1 MDKQRLTLSV
11 LTLLP
16 LAVACG
22 TETAGGDSAGTGS
35 SSVAAAH
42 GTGVTGVHWNVDSLT
57 VDGRTTRSPGGAYL
71 RIDRDGR
78 VSGNL
83 GCNGFGS
90 TATVKDDRVDFGDVR
105 TTEMAC
111 GKTPM
116 AFEKRLVRV
125 FGRDT
130 FTTAVKGD
138 KLTLT
143 TGDGDRIGLTREA
156 DVPLHGTKWT
166 ITSVGTGDAARPLPA
181 GAAAYFVLD
190 RRQGTLSGRL
200 GCNNV
205 SAKATVRDG
214 HITLGAPRTTRMVCD
229 ASLMDTE
236 RTLLSLFDGTV
247 RYTLDHRS
255 LALTSTNGTHVTA
268 VAEK

>member
-22 TETAGGDSAGTGS
+22 TETAGGDPGGTGS
-35 SSVAAAH
+35 SSVTAAH

-90 TATVKDDRVDFGDVR
+90 TATVKNDRVDFGDVR
-105 TTEMAC
+105 MTEMAC

-116 AFEKRLVRV
+116 AFEKSLVRV

-138 KLTLT
+138 RLTLT
-143 TGDGDRIGLTREA
+143 TGDGDRVGLTREA

-166 ITSVGTGDAARPLPA
+166 ITSVGAGDVARPLPA

-190 RRQGTLSGRL
+190 RRRGTLSGRL
-200 GCNNV
+200 GCNSV

-236 RTLLSLFDGTV
+236 RTLLSLFDSTV

-255 LALTSTNGTHVTA
+255 IALTSTNGTHVTA
-268 VAEK
+268 VADK

>member
-22 TETAGGDSAGTGS
+22 TGTGP
-35 SSVAAAH
+35 SSVGAARD
-42 GTGVTGVHWNVDSLT
+42 GGVTGVHWNVESLT

-83 GCNGFGS
+83 GCNGFGA
-90 TATVKDDRVDFGDVR
+90 TATVRGDRLGLGSLR

-116 AFEKRLVRV
+116 AFEAGLARA
-125 FGRDT
+125 FGGDT
-130 FTTAVKGD
+130 LTTAVEGD
-138 KLTLT
+138 DLTLT
-143 TGDGDRIGLTREA
+143 THAGDRVALTREA
-156 DVPLHGTKWT
+156 DAPLLGTKWT
-166 ITSVGTGDAARPLPA
+166 ITSVGGGDVAGSLPA
-181 GAAAYFVLD
+181 GAAAYLVLD
-190 RRQGTLSGRL
+190 GRRGSLSGRL
-200 GCNNV
+200 GCNSV

-214 HITLGAPRTTRMVCD
+214 HITLGAPRTTRMMCD

-236 RTLLSLFDGTV
+236 RTLLRLFDGTADYV
-247 RYTLDHRS
+247 LDHRS
-255 LALTSTNGTHVTA
+255 LALTSANGTQVTA
-268 VAEK
+268 VAEE

>member
-22 TETAGGDSAGTGS
+22 TETAGGGTAGTGA
-35 SSVAAAH
+35 SSVTAAH
-42 GTGVTGVHWNVDSLT
+42 GTGVTDVHWNVDTLT
-57 VDGRTTRSPGGAYL
+57 VDGRTTRAPGGAYL
-71 RIDRDGR
+71 LIGRDGR

-90 TATVKDDRVDFGDVR
+90 TATLKDDRVDFGALR

-116 AFEKRLVRV
+116 AFEKSLARA
-125 FGRDT
+125 FGQDT

-166 ITSVGTGDAARPLPA
+166 ITSVGTGDVARSLPA
-181 GAAAYFVLD
+181 GAVAYFVLD
-190 RRQGTLSGRL
+190 ERRGSLSGRL
-200 GCNNV
+200 GCNEV
-205 SAKATVRDG
+205 SATATVRDG
-214 HITLGAPRTTRMVCD
+214 HITLGAARTTRMVCE

-236 RTLLSLFDGTV
+236 RDLLRLFDGTV
-247 RYTLDHRS
+247 GYALDHRG
-255 LALTSTNGTHVTA
+255 LALTSANGTHVTA
-268 VAEK
+268 TADQ